1 MCKRILVIFTVFILV
16 FSTTKTMAKQPN
28 NHKSVT
34 NNKSAVKIVR
44 DQYGVPHI
52 YAKSTKDL
60 YRAYGYTMAQ
70 DRLFQ
75 LMMFRLSNE
84 GKVASVFGEK
94 YLDLDLKMR
103 RDGYSDREI
112 KNMIAKMDSFSQKVM
127 AYFAEGITQ
136 YVNEALKD
144 PDHLLSKEF
153 HDSHVTPEKWTDV
166 DVLRLYMS
174 SMTVFMDQEQEVQNA
189 AILKKLTKQYGAE
202 KAEKMFNDIIPA
214 DDPASPTS
222 IMEAKT
228 TVQAKHS
235 RNVSQVSKEVT
246 EAAANLVQKRKDFE
260 ANSHELGL
268 PLKVGS
274 NAMVVG
280 PKKSKSGN
288 AMVFGGPQVGLTAP
302 GFIYEVGLHSPE
314 IDIEGSAFTGYPFIM
329 FGATK
334 DIGFTATA
342 GYGNVVDIFREKLN
356 PANPHQYFYKGKW
369 HDMKKR
375 VETFAVRTEDG
386 KSKKL
391 EKVFYET
398 VHGPVIY
405 LDENSHSAYS
415 KAWAFRGT
423 EAQSWSAYLES
434 NYAHNLNDFVK
445 AARKYTM
452 SLNWHYADKRGNIA
466 YFHVGKIPNRDKR
479 VDDRLPTPGTGE
491 YEWKGFL
498 DPKNNPHVINPKAG
512 FVANW
517 NNKPSPDWG
526 NGEQSFR
533 WTADQRVQQY
543 IDQAKAAD
551 NITLEKINDFNYHAS
566 LTNLRT
572 KWFKPYLLE
581 SLKNNLD
588 KNPKYEEVYHYLKDW
603 NNLNED
609 LNKDG
614 NYDSPAVT
622 IFEAWW
628 SRVVE
633 NLFKADLGES
643 YGELKPIIDQAYGCG
658 VCLRTFQGKDAKKPV
673 GYDWLNGESRDQ
685 LILDSLDQTISQLE
699 NKTGEKMDQWLTK
712 ARTTT
717 FGGSS
722 FIGFPHGLGSDK
734 PIPEMNRGSENHYVE
749 MTKKGPHGFNITPPG
764 QIGFISK
771 DGTVHQHYADQ
782 IDMYANWEFK
792 PIHFTE
798 KDVKANAESID
809 YLQFKK

>member
-1 MCKRILVIFTVFILV
+1 MYKRILVFFTTFMLV
-16 FSTTKTMAKQPN
+16 FSSTQVFAKQPKDQPVSKN
-28 NHKSVT
+28 T
-34 NNKSAVKIVR
+34 NAVKIVR

-52 YAKSTKDL
+52 YAKSTKSL

-75 LMMFRLSNE
+75 MMMFRLSNE
-84 GKVASVFGEK
+84 GKTASVFGEK
-94 YLDLDLKMR
+94 YLDLDMRMR
-103 RDGYSDREI
+103 RDGYSDQEI
-112 KNMIAKMDSFSQKVM
+112 KQMITKMDPFSQKVM
-127 AYFAEGITQ
+127 TYFAEGITQ
-136 YVNEALKD
+136 YVKEALKN
-144 PDHLLSKEF
+144 PDQLLSKEF
-153 HDSHVTPEKWTDV
+153 HDYHVTPETWTDV
-166 DVLRLYMS
+166 DVLRLFMS

-189 AILKKLTKQYGAE
+189 AILEKLKQQFGAE
-202 KAEKMFNDIIPA
+202 KAKKMFDDIFPV

-222 IMEAKT
+222 IMNGGITGQAEARENGK
-228 TVQAKHS
+228 
-235 RNVSQVSKEVT
+235 QVSKEVT
-246 EAAANLVQKRKDFE
+246 AAAGKLSKLRQNFE
-260 ANSHELGL
+260 DHSHELGL

-280 PKKSKSGN
+280 PKKTKSEN
-288 AMVFGGPQVGLTAP
+288 AIVYGGPQVGLTAP
-302 GFIYEVGLHSPE
+302 GFIYEVGLHSPK
-314 IDIEGSAFTGYPFIM
+314 INIEGSAFVGYPFIM

-342 GYGNVVDIFREKLN
+342 GYGNVVDIFSEKIN
-356 PANPHQYFYKGKW
+356 PDNPHQYFYKGKW

-375 VETFAVRTEDG
+375 VETFTVHTKDG
-386 KSKKL
+386 KSKSV
-391 EKVFYET
+391 EKEFYET

-405 LDENSHSAYS
+405 LDESTHTAYS

-434 NYAHNLNDFVK
+434 NYAQNLNDFEK
-445 AARKYTM
+445 AARKFTM

-491 YEWKGFL
+491 YDWKGFL
-498 DPKNNPHVINPKAG
+498 NPKNNPHIINPESG

-517 NNKPSPDWG
+517 NNKPASNWR
-526 NGEQSFR
+526 NGELSFR

-551 NITLEKINDFNYHAS
+551 NITLKKINDFNYNAS
-566 LTNLRT
+566 LANLRT

-581 SLKNNLD
+581 ALQINLP
-588 KNPKYEEVYHYLKDW
+588 KNPKYAEVYQYLKNW

-622 IFEAWW
+622 IFEDWW
-628 SRVVE
+628 ANVVDT
-633 NLFKADLGES
+633 LFKADLGDS
-643 YGELKPIIDQAYGCG
+643 YGELKDIIDHGYGCG
-658 VCLRTFQGKDAKKPV
+658 VCLRTFQGKKAESPV
-673 GYDWLNGESRDQ
+673 HYDWLNGISRDQ
-685 LILDSLDQTISQLE
+685 LILDSLEQTLSQLE
-699 NKTGEKMDQWLTK
+699 KKHGRNMDQWLTK
-712 ARTTT
+712 VRMTT

-771 DGTVHQHYADQ
+771 DGTVRQHYADQ
-782 IDMYANWEFK
+782 IDMYANWKFK
-792 PIHFTE
+792 PILFTD
-798 KDVKANAESID
+798 KDVKANAESVD
-809 YLQFKK
+809 TLQFNK